1 MPTNSLRS
9 ACSVFGWES
18 RLRGLERFH
27 DQRCKGL
34 TWRGMSLSHLRMEMI
49 DQDLFQSLIDDKAGE
64 SKTVEYKSELPG
76 RTDRSRPASSSWVQQ
91 ASRRKTALG
100 RPRAGRRGTLTQN
113 VALGSRVVSQ
123 KGNFLGQG
131 NKGRLIS
138 SAVRRRTGEYPP
150 ARLLLPGGL
159 EPRST
164 LSRDVETRWTMRMHE
179 IHLRPIGVVRSAF
192 QMAAGTPIQAAL
204 AGEKEGSVELFEEF
218 APGLKDLDGF
228 ERIWLLYWFDQAEWD
243 GRLAVTPYLDTTPR
257 GVFATRAPS
266 RPNRIGL
273 SSVQLLG
280 IECNVLRIRGVD
292 VLDGTPVLDIKPYVP
307 RFDSFEGA
315 RAGWLDSVSTGGV
328 VADDRFE
335 RKRNR

>member
-1 MPTNSLRS
+1 M
-9 ACSVFGWES
+9 
-18 RLRGLERFH
+18 
-27 DQRCKGL
+27 
-34 TWRGMSLSHLRMEMI
+34 
-49 DQDLFQSLIDDKAGE
+49 
-64 SKTVEYKSELPG
+64 
-76 RTDRSRPASSSWVQQ
+76 
-91 ASRRKTALG
+91 G

-113 VALGSRVVSQ
+113 VPLGSRVVSQ
-123 KGNFLGQG
+123 KVNFLGQG

-164 LSRDVETRWTMRMHE
+164 LSRDDETRWTMRMHE